1 MAMNY
6 WRLKLRGE
14 RPADEIQSAIGRSG
28 GTVLRIHFEGGE
40 TSVYVSAEKSAALMA
55 AKATKA
61 GTPEKINAGEVIKF
75 T

>member
-6 WRLKLRGE
+6 WRLKFRGE

-40 TSVYVSAEKSAALMA
+40 TSVYVSAEKSAALKA

-61 GTPEKINAGEVIKF
+61 STLERINAGEVTKF